1 MQRAFI
7 EEQAAQCGYC
17 INGMIMASAAFL
29 AKNRAP
35 SEATIK
41 NALANNLCRCGT
53 QLRIVKAVLRA
64 SMDIERS
71 NG

>member
-1 MQRAFI
+1 
-7 EEQAAQCGYC
+7 
-17 INGMIMASAAFL
+17 MIMESAAFL